1 MGTVQRQV
9 DMKENMG
16 NKLNTV
22 HWFVLALA
30 SNNSSGVKEWMLE
43 QVTAQLNSVFPAPL
57 KV

>member
-1 MGTVQRQV
+1 
-9 DMKENMG
+9 MKENMG